1 MPTGNDNGIE
11 NAYMLDADGN
21 ILGRVCNVETVTMA
35 VTDDDA
41 QPISIPRSFSFTAK
55 WKADRTNRKN
65 FCRELIRLGF
75 TKNEAKT
82 VARAIRRNYA
92 QHLAMIRLCGAGNI
106 EELKRIYEK

>member
-21 ILGRVCNVETVTMA
+21 ILGRVCNMETVTMA
-35 VTDDDA
+35 VTDEDT
-41 QPISIPRSFSFTAK
+41 QPISIPRSISFTAK
-55 WKADRTNRKN
+55 WKADRTNRKT
-65 FCRELIRLGF
+65 FCRELTKLGF

-92 QHLAMIRLCGAGNI
+92 QHLAVIRLCGGKYVD
-106 EELKRIYEK
+106 ELKKIYEQ

>member
-21 ILGRVCNVETVTMA
+21 ILGRVCNTETVTMA
-35 VTDDDA
+35 VTPDDA

-55 WKADRTNRKN
+55 WKADRTNRKT
-65 FCRELIRLGF
+65 FCRELIKLGF

-82 VARAIRRNYA
+82 VARAIHRNYA
-92 QHLAMIRLCGAGNI
+92 QHLAAIRLCGAGNI
-106 EELKRIYEK
+106 EELKRIYAK

>member
-1 MPTGNDNGIE
+1 MPTGDNSGVE
-11 NAYMLDADGN
+11 NAYIVDENGN
-21 ILGRVCNVETVTMA
+21 VIWKISNAETVTMA
-35 VTDDDA
+35 VTDEDA
-41 QPISIPRSFSFTAK
+41 QPISIPRSFSFSAK
-55 WKADRTNRKN
+55 WKADRTNRKT

-92 QHLAMIRLCGAGNI
+92 QHLAMIRLCGARNI